1 MFLGETKKGGF
12 SFPTLDFS
20 IPAGKNE
27 GALYGSGTGVF
38 KTAANKKAAEKKA
51 AEKKAAEK
59 KAAEKTQ
66 ETSAGLVPVTDAP
79 PVPWLD
85 QEVVV
90 AGKPVKRKIL
100 VGVAGAA
107 IVISL
112 LATTSAKIVK
122 AV

>member
-1 MFLGETKKGGF
+1 MHLG
-12 SFPTLDFS
+12 
-20 IPAGKNE
+20 A
-27 GALYGSGTGVF
+27 F
-38 KTAANKKAAEKKA
+38 KTPSAKKA

-66 ETSAGLVPVTDAP
+66 EASAGLVPVTDAP

-107 IVISL
+107 IVLSL
-112 LATTSAKIVK
+112 LATTGTKIVK